1 MSFLS
6 SAAPKLAPW
15 KVLLVDDEPDI
26 HDITK
31 LTLSRFRLDG
41 RALTFLHAYSGAEA
55 KEILARETDIALVFL
70 DVVMEKEDS
79 GLEVA
84 RWMRKDL
91 DNQFT
96 RIVLRTGQP
105 GQAPEE
111 RVIVDYDI
119 NDYKEKTELDRT
131 KLFTTTFAALRA
143 YRDIMKVEEARR
155 AQLNYREG
163 LERVIAASAHIFQQ
177 RNLKDFA
184 SGLLQ
189 QVVALLRLEQSML
202 LRLSGASVITGE
214 TEYEILAQIGDLG
227 GDVIGPELIAQLD
240 DARRN
245 RISRLHGDTYV
256 GFFPNISGKA
266 SLLVLKGVEE
276 ISDIDAQLLE
286 VFCSGVAIAF
296 DNILLTQEI
305 TDTQA
310 ELILRLG
317 DVVESRSN
325 EAGNHVRRMSQ
336 VCHLLAQASGMPEDE
351 TAVLMHAAPMHD
363 IGKIATP
370 DAVLL
375 KPGKLDA
382 AEWEIMKQHPTV
394 GLSIL
399 DGSSRPILKAAAVIA
414 HQHHEKF
421 DGSGYPQG
429 LKGHD
434 IHLYARIVAV
444 ADVFDALSHK
454 RCYKDAWPMEQVT
467 GPPARSGG
475 PPPRSGVCRAADR
488 EYRQG
493 GRDQPPL
500 AGLGVRPRFCCSG
513 VDPGVQPRCA
523 ATNST
528 GVGPANRKTGV
539 RPLRRRAFPCAGC
552 AETAGDSAAP
562 APARSPPSPSRPA
575 ARSPGCTGYARP
587 ARCRRCRAAS

>member
-41 RALTFLHAYSGAEA
+41 RALTFVHAYSGAEA
-55 KEILARETDIALVFL
+55 KEVLAREKDIALVFL
-70 DVVMEKEDS
+70 DVVMENEDS

-84 RWMRKDL
+84 RWMRQDL

-143 YRDIMKVEEARR
+143 YRDIMKVEDARR
-155 AQLNYREG
+155 AQQTYREG
-163 LERVIAASAHIFQQ
+163 LERVIAASTHIFQQ

-184 SGLLQ
+184 NGLLQ
-189 QVVALLRLEQSML
+189 QVVALLRLDQSML
-202 LRLSGASVITGE
+202 LRLKGASVITGE
-214 TEYEILAQIGDLG
+214 SQYEVLAQIGDLAG
-227 GDVIGPELIAQLD
+227 EIGPELVAQLD
-240 DARRN
+240 DARHN

-256 GFFPNISGKA
+256 GYFPNSSGKA
-266 SLLVLKGVEE
+266 SLLVLKGVDE
-276 ISDIDAQLLE
+276 IAEIDAQLLE

-296 DNILLTQEI
+296 DNILLNQEI

-317 DVVESRSN
+317 DVVESRSQ

-336 VCHLLAQASGMPEDE
+336 VCFMLAQADGMPEDE
-351 TAVLMHAAPMHD
+351 VATLMHAAPMHD
-363 IGKIATP
+363 VGKIATP

-375 KPGKLDA
+375 KPGKLTEE
-382 AEWEIMKQHPTV
+382 EWEIMKQHPTV
-394 GLSIL
+394 GLQIL
-399 DGSSRPILKAAAVIA
+399 DGSQRPILKAAAVIA
-414 HQHHEKF
+414 HQHHEKY
-421 DGSGYPQG
+421 DGTGYPQG
-429 LKGHD
+429 LKGEA
-434 IHLYARIVAV
+434 IHPYARIVAV

-454 RCYKDAWPMEQVT
+454 RCYKDAWPAAKVTEHLREVAGHHLDPHYVDLLIRNMDKALAINEQW
-467 GPPARSGG
+467 P
-475 PPPRSGVCRAADR
+475 D
-488 EYRQG
+488 
-493 GRDQPPL
+493 
-500 AGLGVRPRFCCSG
+500 
-513 VDPGVQPRCA
+513 
-523 ATNST
+523 
-528 GVGPANRKTGV
+528 
-539 RPLRRRAFPCAGC
+539 
-552 AETAGDSAAP
+552 
-562 APARSPPSPSRPA
+562 
-575 ARSPGCTGYARP
+575 
-587 ARCRRCRAAS
+587 

>member
-6 SAAPKLAPW
+6 TSAPKLAPW

-26 HDITK
+26 HDVTK

-41 RALTFLHAYSGAEA
+41 RALSFVHAYSGAEA
-55 KEILARETDIALVFL
+55 KEVLAREQDIALVFL
-70 DVVMEKEDS
+70 DVVMEQEDS

-84 RWMRKDL
+84 RWMRQEL

-111 RVIVDYDI
+111 RVIVNYDI

-143 YRDIMKVEEARR
+143 YRDIMKVEEARI

-184 SGLLQ
+184 NGLLQ
-189 QVVALLRLEQSML
+189 QVVALLRLENSML
-202 LRLSGASVITGE
+202 LRLRAATAISGE
-214 TEYEILAQIGDLG
+214 NQYEILAKIGDEENILT
-227 GDVIGPELIAQLD
+227 PELLAQLD
-240 DARRN
+240 DAKSN
-245 RISRLHGDTYV
+245 RISRVQGDTYV
-256 GFFPNISGKA
+256 GYFPNSSGKA

-276 ISDIDAQLLE
+276 ISDIDTKLLE

-325 EAGNHVRRMSQ
+325 EAGNHVRRMSE
-336 VCHLLAQASGMPEDE
+336 VCHLLAVAAGLPDE
-351 TAVLMHAAPMHD
+351 EVAVLRHAAPMHD

-382 AEWEIMKQHPTV
+382 AEWEIMKQHPSV

-399 DGSSRPILKAAAVIA
+399 DGSQRPILKAAAVIA

-429 LKGHD
+429 LRGD
-434 IHLYARIVAV
+434 NIHLYARIVAV
-444 ADVFDALSHK
+444 ADVFDALMHK
-454 RCYKDAWPMEQVT
+454 RCYKDAWPVEQVV
-467 GPPARSGG
+467 AHL
-475 PPPRSGVCRAADR
+475 R
-488 EYRQG
+488 EVAGHHLDPVYVEHLINNI
-493 GRDQPPL
+493 DKAL
-500 AGLGVRPRFCCSG
+500 AINERFP
-513 VDPGVQPRCA
+513 D
-523 ATNST
+523 
-528 GVGPANRKTGV
+528 
-539 RPLRRRAFPCAGC
+539 
-552 AETAGDSAAP
+552 
-562 APARSPPSPSRPA
+562 
-575 ARSPGCTGYARP
+575 
-587 ARCRRCRAAS
+587 

>member
-6 SAAPKLAPW
+6 SASPKLAPW

-26 HDITK
+26 HDVTK
-31 LTLSRFRLDG
+31 LTLTRFRLDG

-55 KEILARETDIALVFL
+55 KEVLAREKDIALVFL
-70 DVVMEKEDS
+70 DVVMEQEDS

-84 RWMRKDL
+84 RWMRQEL
-91 DNQFT
+91 NNQFT

-111 RVIVDYDI
+111 RVIVNYDI

-143 YRDIMKVEEARR
+143 YRDIMKVEEARI
-155 AQLNYREG
+155 AQANYREG

-184 SGLLQ
+184 NGLLQ
-189 QVVALLRLEQSML
+189 QVVALLRLENSML
-202 LRLSGASVITGE
+202 LRLRAATAISGE
-214 TEYEILAQIGDLG
+214 NDYEVLAQIGDEGNSILT
-227 GDVIGPELIAQLD
+227 PELLNQLHAAQS
-240 DARRN
+240 N
-245 RISRLHGDTYV
+245 RISKLEGDTYV
-256 GFFPNISGKA
+256 GYFPNASGKI

-276 ISDIDAQLLE
+276 ISEIDAKLLE

-325 EAGNHVRRMSQ
+325 EAGNHVRRMSEI
-336 VCHLLAQASGMPEDE
+336 CHMLAIESGMPEEE
-351 TAVLMHAAPMHD
+351 TAVLKHAAPMHD

-382 AEWEIMKQHPTV
+382 AEWEIMKQHPAV

-399 DGSSRPILKAAAVIA
+399 DGSQRPILKAAAVIA
-414 HQHHEKF
+414 HQHHEKY

-429 LKGHD
+429 LKGKD
-434 IHLYARIVAV
+434 IHQYARIVAV
-444 ADVFDALSHK
+444 ADVFDALMHK
-454 RCYKDAWPMEQVT
+454 RCYKDAWPVQQVVAHLREVA
-467 GPPARSGG
+467 GKHLDPAY
-475 PPPRSGVCRAADR
+475 VEVLVNNIDKALAINDR
-488 EYRQG
+488 
-493 GRDQPPL
+493 
-500 AGLGVRPRFCCSG
+500 
-513 VDPGVQPRCA
+513 
-523 ATNST
+523 
-528 GVGPANRKTGV
+528 
-539 RPLRRRAFPCAGC
+539 FP
-552 AETAGDSAAP
+552 D
-562 APARSPPSPSRPA
+562 
-575 ARSPGCTGYARP
+575 
-587 ARCRRCRAAS
+587 

>member
-6 SAAPKLAPW
+6 ASTPKLAPW

-41 RALTFLHAYSGAEA
+41 RGLSFVHAYSGAEA
-55 KEILARETDIALVFL
+55 KEVLAREKDIALVFL
-70 DVVMEKEDS
+70 DVVMEREDS

-84 RWMRKDL
+84 RWMRQEL

-143 YRDIMKVEEARR
+143 YRDIMKVEDARR
-155 AQLNYREG
+155 VQLTYREG

-202 LRLSGASVITGE
+202 LRVAGASLITGE
-214 TEYEILAQIGDLG
+214 SHYEILARIGDMG
-227 GDVIGPELIAQLD
+227 ENDIGPELVAQLD
-240 DARRN
+240 DARHN
-245 RISRLHGDTYV
+245 RISKLHGDTYV
-256 GFFPNISGKA
+256 GYFPNNSGKA
-266 SLLVLKGVEE
+266 SLLVLRGVEE
-276 ISDIDAQLLE
+276 ISEIDVQLLD

-296 DNILLTQEI
+296 DNILLNQEI

-325 EAGNHVRRMSQ
+325 EAGNHVRRMAQ
-336 VCHLLAQASGMPEDE
+336 VCHLLAQESGMSEDE

-375 KPGKLDA
+375 KPGRLTPE
-382 AEWEIMKQHPTV
+382 EWEIMKQHPTV
-394 GLSIL
+394 GLQIL
-399 DGSSRPILKAAAVIA
+399 DGSQRPILKAAAVIA
-414 HQHHEKF
+414 HQHHEKW

-429 LKGHD
+429 LKAEQ
-434 IHLYARIVAV
+434 IHPYARIVAV
-444 ADVFDALSHK
+444 ADVFDALTHE
-454 RCYKDAWPMEQVT
+454 RCYKEAWPVEQVRDYLREVA
-467 GPPARSGG
+467 GKHLDPLY
-475 PPPRSGVCRAADR
+475 VDLLIKNIDKAA
-488 EYRQG
+488 EI
-493 GRDQPPL
+493 
-500 AGLGVRPRFCCSG
+500 
-513 VDPGVQPRCA
+513 
-523 ATNST
+523 
-528 GVGPANRKTGV
+528 NRLW
-539 RPLRRRAFPCAGC
+539 P
-552 AETAGDSAAP
+552 D
-562 APARSPPSPSRPA
+562 
-575 ARSPGCTGYARP
+575 
-587 ARCRRCRAAS
+587 

>member
-6 SAAPKLAPW
+6 SAAPKVAPW

-26 HDITK
+26 HDVTK

-41 RALTFLHAYSGAEA
+41 RPLAFLHAYNGAEA
-55 KEILARETDIALVFL
+55 REVLAREQDIALVFL
-70 DVVMEKEDS
+70 DVVMEREDS

-84 RWMRKDL
+84 RWMRQDL
-91 DNQFT
+91 NNHFT

-163 LERVIAASAHIFQQ
+163 LERVIAASAHIFKQ

-184 SGLLQ
+184 NGLLQ
-189 QVVALLRLEQSML
+189 QVLALLRLEQSML
-202 LRLSGASVITGE
+202 VRVTAASLITGE
-214 TEYEILAQIGDLG
+214 TNYEVLAQIGEIEGEIIDPVL
-227 GDVIGPELIAQLD
+227 VTQLD
-240 DARRN
+240 EARHN
-245 RISRLHGDTYV
+245 RISKLHGDTYV
-256 GFFPNISGKA
+256 GYFPNSSGKA

-276 ISDIDAQLLE
+276 ISEIDAQLLE

-296 DNILLTQEI
+296 DNILLNQEI

-336 VCHLLAQASGMPEDE
+336 ICHMLARAAGMPDDE

-370 DAVLL
+370 DSVLL
-375 KPGKLDA
+375 KPGKLTED
-382 AEWEIMKQHPTV
+382 EWEIMKQHPNV

-399 DGSSRPILKAAAVIA
+399 NGSSRPILKAAAVIA
-414 HQHHEKF
+414 HQHHEKY
-421 DGSGYPQG
+421 DGTGYPQG
-429 LKGHD
+429 LRGED
-434 IHLYARIVAV
+434 IHPYARIVAV

-454 RCYKDAWPMEQVT
+454 RCYKDAWPTEQVV
-467 GPPARSGG
+467 GYLRE
-475 PPPRSGVCRAADR
+475 AA
-488 EYRQG
+488 
-493 GRDQPPL
+493 GRHLD
-500 AGLGVRPRFCCSG
+500 PRF
-513 VDPGVQPRCA
+513 VDLLIKNIDKALEINERWPG
-523 ATNST
+523 
-528 GVGPANRKTGV
+528 
-539 RPLRRRAFPCAGC
+539 
-552 AETAGDSAAP
+552 
-562 APARSPPSPSRPA
+562 
-575 ARSPGCTGYARP
+575 
-587 ARCRRCRAAS
+587 

>member
-31 LTLSRFRLDG
+31 LTLSRFRLDE

-55 KEILARETDIALVFL
+55 KEILTRETDIALVFL
-70 DVVMEKEDS
+70 DVVMEREDS

-91 DNQFT
+91 DNQFS

-155 AQLNYREG
+155 VQVNYREG

-202 LRLSGASVITGE
+202 LRLSGAIGFAGE
-214 TEYEILAQIGDLG
+214 NEYEILAQIGDFG
-227 GDVIGPELIAQLD
+227 REVISPELIAQLD

-256 GFFPNISGKA
+256 GYFPNNSGKA

-296 DNILLTQEI
+296 DNILLNQEI

-336 VCHLLAQASGMPEDE
+336 VCHLLAQASGLPEDE

-375 KPGKLDA
+375 KPGKLTPE
-382 AEWEIMKQHPTV
+382 EWEIMKQHPTV

-434 IHLYARIVAV
+434 IHRYARIVAV

-454 RCYKDAWPMEQVT
+454 RCYKDAWPVEQVM
-467 GPPARSGG
+467 GHLREVSGHH
-475 PPPRSGVCRAADR
+475 
-488 EYRQG
+488 
-493 GRDQPPL
+493 L
-500 AGLGVRPRFCCSG
+500 
-513 VDPGVQPRCA
+513 DPVY
-523 ATNST
+523 
-528 GVGPANRKTGV
+528 VELLIANIDKAIDINKRW
-539 RPLRRRAFPCAGC
+539 P
-552 AETAGDSAAP
+552 D
-562 APARSPPSPSRPA
+562 
-575 ARSPGCTGYARP
+575 
-587 ARCRRCRAAS
+587 

>member
-6 SAAPKLAPW
+6 PAAPKLAPW

-26 HDITK
+26 HDVTK
-31 LTLSRFRLDG
+31 LTLTRFRLDG
-41 RALTFLHAYSGAEA
+41 RALSFVHAYSGAEA
-55 KEILARETDIALVFL
+55 KEVLAREKDIALVFL
-70 DVVMEKEDS
+70 DVVMEREDS

-84 RWMRKDL
+84 RWMREDL
-91 DNQFT
+91 HNQFT

-143 YRDIMKVEEARR
+143 YRDIMKVEEARIT
-155 AQLNYREG
+155 QHVYREG

-202 LRLSGASVITGE
+202 LRVAGASLITGE
-214 TEYEILAQIGDLG
+214 SEYEVLAQIGNMD
-227 GDVIGPELIAQLD
+227 GDVLSDDLLAQLD

-245 RISRLHGDTYV
+245 RISRLQSGTYV
-256 GFFPNISGKA
+256 GYFPNNSGKV
-266 SLLVLKGVEE
+266 SLLVLRGVES

-296 DNILLTQEI
+296 DNILLNQEI

-310 ELILRLG
+310 ELIMRLG
-317 DVVESRSN
+317 DVVESRSH
-325 EAGNHVRRMSQ
+325 EAGNHVRRMAQ
-336 VCHLLAQASGMPEDE
+336 VVHMLAQESGMSSDE
-351 TAVLMHAAPMHD
+351 TAVLVHASPMHD

-370 DAVLL
+370 DSVLL

-382 AEWEIMKQHPTV
+382 EEWAIMQQHPTI
-394 GLSIL
+394 GLQIL
-399 DGSSRPILKAAAVIA
+399 DGSTRPILKAAAVIA
-414 HQHHEKF
+414 HQHHEKY

-429 LKGHD
+429 LSGTN
-434 IHLYARIVAV
+434 IHPYARIVAV
-444 ADVFDALSHK
+444 ADVFDALSHS
-454 RCYKDAWPMEQVT
+454 RCYKEAWPLDQVADYMREVAGT
-467 GPPARSGG
+467 HLDPHYVDILIRNMDQ
-475 PPPRSGVCRAADR
+475 AA
-488 EYRQG
+488 EI
-493 GRDQPPL
+493 
-500 AGLGVRPRFCCSG
+500 
-513 VDPGVQPRCA
+513 
-523 ATNST
+523 
-528 GVGPANRKTGV
+528 NRKL
-539 RPLRRRAFPCAGC
+539 P
-552 AETAGDSAAP
+552 D
-562 APARSPPSPSRPA
+562 
-575 ARSPGCTGYARP
+575 
-587 ARCRRCRAAS
+587 

>member
-6 SAAPKLAPW
+6 SSAPKLAPW

-41 RALTFLHAYSGAEA
+41 RGLTFLHAYSGAQA
-55 KEILARETDIALVFL
+55 KEVLAREQDIALVFL
-70 DVVMEKEDS
+70 DVVMEREDS

-84 RWMRKDL
+84 RWMRQEL
-91 DNQFT
+91 DNQFS

-143 YRDIMKVEEARR
+143 YRDIMKVEDARR
-155 AQLNYREG
+155 VQLTYREG

-177 RNLKDFA
+177 RNLRDFA

-202 LRLSGASVITGE
+202 LRVAGASVITGE
-214 TEYEILAQIGDLG
+214 SQYEILAQIGDMG
-227 GDVIGPELIAQLD
+227 RQEIGPELVAQLD
-240 DARRN
+240 DARHN

-256 GFFPNISGKA
+256 GYFPNNSGKA

-276 ISDIDAQLLE
+276 ISEIDVQLLD

-296 DNILLTQEI
+296 DNILLNQEI

-325 EAGNHVRRMSQ
+325 EAGNHVRRMAQ
-336 VCHLLAQASGMPEDE
+336 VCHLLAEQSGMSEDE

-375 KPGKLDA
+375 KPGRLTPE
-382 AEWEIMKQHPTV
+382 EWEIMKQHPTV
-394 GLSIL
+394 GLQIL
-399 DGSSRPILKAAAVIA
+399 DGSQRPILKAAAVIA
-414 HQHHEKF
+414 HQHHEKW

-429 LKGHD
+429 LKGEQ
-434 IHLYARIVAV
+434 IHPYARIVAV
-444 ADVFDALSHK
+444 ADVFDALTHE
-454 RCYKDAWPMEQVT
+454 RCYKEAWPVEQVRDYLREVA
-467 GPPARSGG
+467 GHHLDPHY
-475 PPPRSGVCRAADR
+475 VNLLIKNIDKAA
-488 EYRQG
+488 EI
-493 GRDQPPL
+493 
-500 AGLGVRPRFCCSG
+500 
-513 VDPGVQPRCA
+513 
-523 ATNST
+523 
-528 GVGPANRKTGV
+528 NRLW
-539 RPLRRRAFPCAGC
+539 P
-552 AETAGDSAAP
+552 D
-562 APARSPPSPSRPA
+562 
-575 ARSPGCTGYARP
+575 
-587 ARCRRCRAAS
+587 

>member
-26 HDITK
+26 HDVTK
-31 LTLSRFRLDG
+31 LTLTRFRLDD
-41 RALTFLHAYSGAEA
+41 RALGFLHAYTGAEA

-70 DVVMEKEDS
+70 DVVMENDDS

-84 RWMRKDL
+84 RWMRQEL
-91 DNQFT
+91 GNQFT

-143 YRDIMKVEEARR
+143 YRDIMKVEEARL
-155 AQLNYREG
+155 AAVNYREG
-163 LERVIAASAHIFQQ
+163 LERVITASAHIFEQ

-189 QVVALLRLEQSML
+189 QVVALLHLEQSML

-214 TEYEILAQIGDLG
+214 TEYEILAQIGDIG
-227 GDVIGPELIAQLD
+227 SDVIGPELIAQLD
-240 DARRN
+240 EARHN

-256 GFFPNISGKA
+256 GFFPNNSGKA

-276 ISDIDAQLLE
+276 ISEIDTQLLE

-296 DNILLTQEI
+296 DNILLNQEI

-317 DVVESRSN
+317 DVVESRSH
-325 EAGNHVRRMSQ
+325 EAGNHVRRMAQ
-336 VCHLLAQASGMPEDE
+336 VCYLLAQASGLPEDE

-363 IGKIATP
+363 IGKISTP

-375 KPGKLDA
+375 KPGKLTLE
-382 AEWEIMKQHPTV
+382 EWEIMKQHPTV

-429 LKGHD
+429 LKGYD
-434 IHLYARIVAV
+434 IHRYARMVAV

-454 RCYKDAWPMEQVT
+454 RCYKDAWPIEQVT
-467 GPPARSGG
+467 AHLREVSGHHLD
-475 PPPRSGVCRAADR
+475 PQYVELLIANMDKA
-488 EYRQG
+488 
-493 GRDQPPL
+493 
-500 AGLGVRPRFCCSG
+500 
-513 VDPGVQPRCA
+513 VDI
-523 ATNST
+523 
-528 GVGPANRKTGV
+528 NR
-539 RPLRRRAFPCAGC
+539 RWP
-552 AETAGDSAAP
+552 D
-562 APARSPPSPSRPA
+562 
-575 ARSPGCTGYARP
+575 
-587 ARCRRCRAAS
+587 

>member
-26 HDITK
+26 HDVTK
-31 LTLSRFRLDG
+31 LTLTRFRLDG
-41 RALTFLHAYSGAEA
+41 RALSFLHAYSGAEA
-55 KEILARETDIALVFL
+55 KEVLAREKDIALVFL
-70 DVVMEKEDS
+70 DVVMEREDS

-84 RWMRKDL
+84 RWMRQDL
-91 DNQFT
+91 DNQFA

-155 AQLNYREG
+155 VQHNYREG
-163 LERVIAASAHIFQQ
+163 LERVIAASGHLFRQ

-184 SGLLQ
+184 NGLLQ

-202 LRLSGASVITGE
+202 LRLSGASLITGE
-214 TEYEILAQIGDLG
+214 SKYEVLARIGEIG
-227 GDVIGPELIAQLD
+227 EGEIGPELVAQLD
-240 DARRN
+240 DARHN

-256 GFFPNISGKA
+256 GYFPNSSGKA

-276 ISDIDAQLLE
+276 ISEIDVQLLD

-296 DNILLTQEI
+296 DNILLNQEI

-325 EAGNHVRRMSQ
+325 EAGNHVRRMAQ
-336 VCHLLAQASGMPEDE
+336 VCHMLAQESGMSEDQ
-351 TAVLMHAAPMHD
+351 TAILMHAAPMHD

-370 DAVLL
+370 DSVLL
-375 KPGKLDA
+375 KPGRLTPE
-382 AEWEIMKQHPTV
+382 EWEIMKQHPTV
-394 GLSIL
+394 GLQIL
-399 DGSSRPILKAAAVIA
+399 DGSQRPILKAAAVIA
-414 HQHHEKF
+414 HQHHEKY

-429 LKGHD
+429 LKGED
-434 IHLYARIVAV
+434 IHPYARIVAV
-444 ADVFDALSHK
+444 ADVFDALTHA
-454 RCYKDAWPMEQVT
+454 RCYKEAWPIGQVRDYLREVA
-467 GPPARSGG
+467 GKHLDPQY
-475 PPPRSGVCRAADR
+475 VDLLIKNIDRAD
-488 EYRQG
+488 EI
-493 GRDQPPL
+493 
-500 AGLGVRPRFCCSG
+500 
-513 VDPGVQPRCA
+513 
-523 ATNST
+523 
-528 GVGPANRKTGV
+528 NRTW
-539 RPLRRRAFPCAGC
+539 P
-552 AETAGDSAAP
+552 D
-562 APARSPPSPSRPA
+562 
-575 ARSPGCTGYARP
+575 
-587 ARCRRCRAAS
+587 

>member
-41 RALTFLHAYSGAEA
+41 RGLTFLHAYSGEQA
-55 KEILARETDIALVFL
+55 KEVLARESDIALVFL
-70 DVVMEKEDS
+70 DVVMEREDS

-84 RWMRKDL
+84 RWMRQEL

-143 YRDIMKVEEARR
+143 YRDIMKVEDARR
-155 AQLNYREG
+155 VQLTYREG

-202 LRLSGASVITGE
+202 LRLAGASVITGE
-214 TEYEILAQIGDLG
+214 SRYEILARIGEMGEAD
-227 GDVIGPELIAQLD
+227 IGPELVAQLD
-240 DARRN
+240 DARHN
-245 RISRLHGDTYV
+245 RISRLHGNTYV
-256 GFFPNISGKA
+256 GYFPNNSGKA

-276 ISDIDAQLLE
+276 ISEIDVQLLD

-296 DNILLTQEI
+296 DNILLNQEI

-325 EAGNHVRRMSQ
+325 EAGNHVRRMAQ
-336 VCHLLAQASGMPEDE
+336 VCHLLAEQSGMSDDE

-375 KPGKLDA
+375 KPGRLTPE
-382 AEWEIMKQHPTV
+382 EWEVMKQHPTV
-394 GLSIL
+394 GLQIL
-399 DGSSRPILKAAAVIA
+399 DGSQRPILKAAAVIA
-414 HQHHEKF
+414 HQHHEKW

-429 LKGHD
+429 LKAEQ
-434 IHLYARIVAV
+434 IHPYARIVAV
-444 ADVFDALSHK
+444 ADVFDALTHE
-454 RCYKDAWPMEQVT
+454 RCYKEAWPVEQVRDYLREVA
-467 GPPARSGG
+467 GHHLDPHY
-475 PPPRSGVCRAADR
+475 VDILIKNIDKAA
-488 EYRQG
+488 EI
-493 GRDQPPL
+493 
-500 AGLGVRPRFCCSG
+500 
-513 VDPGVQPRCA
+513 
-523 ATNST
+523 
-528 GVGPANRKTGV
+528 NR
-539 RPLRRRAFPCAGC
+539 RWP
-552 AETAGDSAAP
+552 D
-562 APARSPPSPSRPA
+562 
-575 ARSPGCTGYARP
+575 
-587 ARCRRCRAAS
+587 

>member
-6 SAAPKLAPW
+6 SAAPRLAPW

-26 HDITK
+26 HDVTK
-31 LTLSRFRLDG
+31 LTLARFRLDE
-41 RALTFLHAYSGAEA
+41 RALTFLHAYTGAEA
-55 KEILARETDIALVFL
+55 KEILARESDIALVFL

-155 AQLNYREG
+155 AQHSYREG

-214 TEYEILAQIGDLG
+214 NEYEILAQIGDMG
-227 GDVIGPELIAQLD
+227 SEFISPELIAQLD

-256 GFFPNISGKA
+256 GFFPNRSGKA

-276 ISDIDAQLLE
+276 VSEIDAQLLE

-296 DNILLTQEI
+296 DNILLNQEI

-336 VCHLLAQASGMPEDE
+336 VCHLLAQASGMSDDE

-375 KPGKLDA
+375 KPGKLNA

-454 RCYKDAWPMEQVT
+454 RCYKDAWPVEQVT
-467 GPPARSGG
+467 AHLREVAGHHLDPVYVELLIANID
-475 PPPRSGVCRAADR
+475 RA
-488 EYRQG
+488 
-493 GRDQPPL
+493 
-500 AGLGVRPRFCCSG
+500 
-513 VDPGVQPRCA
+513 VDI
-523 ATNST
+523 
-528 GVGPANRKTGV
+528 NR
-539 RPLRRRAFPCAGC
+539 RWP
-552 AETAGDSAAP
+552 D
-562 APARSPPSPSRPA
+562 
-575 ARSPGCTGYARP
+575 
-587 ARCRRCRAAS
+587 

>member
-26 HDITK
+26 HDVTK
-31 LTLSRFRLDG
+31 LTLSRFRLDE

-55 KEILARETDIALVFL
+55 KEILARESDIALVFL
-70 DVVMEKEDS
+70 DVVMEREDS

-143 YRDIMKVEEARR
+143 YRDIMKVDEARR
-155 AQLNYREG
+155 AQTTYREG

-189 QVVALLRLEQSML
+189 QVVALLRLEKSML

-214 TEYEILAQIGDLG
+214 TEYEVLAQIGECG
-227 GDVIGPELIAQLD
+227 VDVISPELIAQLD
-240 DARRN
+240 DARHN

-256 GFFPNISGKA
+256 GYFPNASGKA

-276 ISDIDAQLLE
+276 ISDIDAQLLQ

-296 DNILLTQEI
+296 DNILLNQEI

-325 EAGNHVRRMSQ
+325 EAGNHVRRMAQ
-336 VCHLLAQASGMPEDE
+336 VCHLLAQASGLPEDE

-375 KPGKLDA
+375 KPGKLTPE
-382 AEWEIMKQHPTV
+382 EWEIMKQHPTV

-429 LKGHD
+429 LKGEA
-434 IHLYARIVAV
+434 IHKYARIVAV

-454 RCYKDAWPMEQVT
+454 RCYKDAWPIAQVKEHL
-467 GPPARSGG
+467 
-475 PPPRSGVCRAADR
+475 R
-488 EYRQG
+488 EV
-493 GRDQPPL
+493 
-500 AGLGVRPRFCCSG
+500 AGHHLDPQYVELLIANMDKA
-513 VDPGVQPRCA
+513 VDI
-523 ATNST
+523 N
-528 GVGPANRKTGV
+528 NRW
-539 RPLRRRAFPCAGC
+539 P
-552 AETAGDSAAP
+552 D
-562 APARSPPSPSRPA
+562 
-575 ARSPGCTGYARP
+575 
-587 ARCRRCRAAS
+587 

>member
-6 SAAPKLAPW
+6 PAAPKLVPW

-26 HDITK
+26 HDVTK
-31 LTLSRFRLDG
+31 LTLARFRLDG
-41 RALTFLHAYSGAEA
+41 RALAFLHAYSAAEA

-84 RWMRKDL
+84 RWMRKEHG
-91 DNQFT
+91 NQFT

-143 YRDIMKVEEARR
+143 YRDIMKVEDARL
-155 AQLNYREG
+155 AAVTYREG
-163 LERVIAASAHIFQQ
+163 LERVIAASAHLFQQ

-189 QVVALLRLEQSML
+189 QVVALLHLEQSML
-202 LRLSGASVITGE
+202 LRLSGASLITGE
-214 TEYEILAQIGDLG
+214 TEYEILAQIGELG
-227 GDVIGPELIAQLD
+227 NDVICPELIAKLD
-240 DARRN
+240 EARHN

-256 GFFPNISGKA
+256 GFFPNSSGKA
-266 SLLVLKGVEE
+266 SLLVLKGVDE

-296 DNILLTQEI
+296 DNILLSQEI

-336 VCHLLAQASGMPEDE
+336 VCFLLAQASGLPDDE
-351 TAVLMHAAPMHD
+351 TTVLMHAAPMHD

-370 DAVLL
+370 DSVLL
-375 KPGKLDA
+375 KPGKLTPS
-382 AEWEIMKQHPTV
+382 EWEIMKQHPAV

-399 DGSSRPILKAAAVIA
+399 EGSSRPILKAAAVIA
-414 HQHHEKF
+414 YQHHEKF

-429 LKGHD
+429 LKGYD
-434 IHLYARIVAV
+434 IHRYARIVAV

-454 RCYKDAWPMEQVT
+454 RCYKDAWPIEQITAHLRDV
-467 GPPARSGG
+467 SGHH
-475 PPPRSGVCRAADR
+475 
-488 EYRQG
+488 
-493 GRDQPPL
+493 L
-500 AGLGVRPRFCCSG
+500 
-513 VDPGVQPRCA
+513 DPQYVELLI
-523 ATNST
+523 
-528 GVGPANRKTGV
+528 ANMDKV
-539 RPLRRRAFPCAGC
+539 LDINRRWP
-552 AETAGDSAAP
+552 D
-562 APARSPPSPSRPA
+562 
-575 ARSPGCTGYARP
+575 
-587 ARCRRCRAAS
+587 

>member
-6 SAAPKLAPW
+6 SATPKLAPW

-31 LTLSRFRLDG
+31 LTLTRFRLDG

-55 KEILARETDIALVFL
+55 KEVLAREKDIALVFL
-70 DVVMEKEDS
+70 DVVMEREDS

-84 RWMRKDL
+84 RWMRQDL
-91 DNQFT
+91 DNQFS

-143 YRDIMKVEEARR
+143 YRDIMKVEDARR
-155 AQLNYREG
+155 VQQSYREG
-163 LERVIAASAHIFQQ
+163 LERVIEASGHLFRQ
-177 RNLKDFA
+177 RSLKDFA
-184 SGLLQ
+184 NGLLQ

-202 LRLSGASVITGE
+202 LRLAGASLITGE
-214 TEYEILAQIGDLG
+214 SKYEVLARIGDLG
-227 GDVIGPELIAQLD
+227 EDAIGPELMAQLD
-240 DARRN
+240 EARHN
-245 RISRLHGDTYV
+245 RISKLHGDTYV
-256 GFFPNISGKA
+256 GYFPNNSGKA

-276 ISDIDAQLLE
+276 ISEIDVQLLD

-296 DNILLTQEI
+296 DNILLNQEI

-325 EAGNHVRRMSQ
+325 EAGNHVRRMAQ
-336 VCHLLAQASGMPEDE
+336 VCHMLARESGMSDEE

-375 KPGKLDA
+375 KPGRLTPD
-382 AEWEIMKQHPTV
+382 EWEIMKQHPTV
-394 GLSIL
+394 GLQIL
-399 DGSSRPILKAAAVIA
+399 DGSQRPILKAAAVIA
-414 HQHHEKF
+414 HQHHEKY

-429 LKGHD
+429 LKGEQ
-434 IHLYARIVAV
+434 IHPYARIVAV
-444 ADVFDALSHK
+444 ADVFDALTHE
-454 RCYKDAWPMEQVT
+454 RCYKDAWPLGQVRDYLREVA
-467 GPPARSGG
+467 GKHLDPHY
-475 PPPRSGVCRAADR
+475 VELLIQNIDKAD
-488 EYRQG
+488 E
-493 GRDQPPL
+493 
-500 AGLGVRPRFCCSG
+500 V
-513 VDPGVQPRCA
+513 
-523 ATNST
+523 
-528 GVGPANRKTGV
+528 NRLW
-539 RPLRRRAFPCAGC
+539 P
-552 AETAGDSAAP
+552 D
-562 APARSPPSPSRPA
+562 
-575 ARSPGCTGYARP
+575 
-587 ARCRRCRAAS
+587 

>member
-41 RALTFLHAYSGAEA
+41 RGLSFLHAYSGEQA
-55 KEILARETDIALVFL
+55 KEVLACEKDIALVFL
-70 DVVMEKEDS
+70 DVVMEREDS

-84 RWMRKDL
+84 RWMRQEL

-143 YRDIMKVEEARR
+143 YRDIMKVEDARR
-155 AQLNYREG
+155 VQHNYREG
-163 LERVIAASAHIFQQ
+163 LERVIAASGHLFRQ

-202 LRLSGASVITGE
+202 LRVAGASVIAGE
-214 TEYEILAQIGDLG
+214 SQYEVLAQIGEVG
-227 GDVIGPELIAQLD
+227 REEIGPELVAQLD
-240 DARRN
+240 EARHN
-245 RISRLHGDTYV
+245 RISKLHGDTYV
-256 GFFPNISGKA
+256 GYFPNNSGKA

-276 ISDIDAQLLE
+276 ISEIDVQLLD

-296 DNILLTQEI
+296 DNILLNQEI

-325 EAGNHVRRMSQ
+325 EAGNHVRRMAQ
-336 VCHLLAQASGMPEDE
+336 ICHLLAQEAGMTEDE

-375 KPGKLDA
+375 KPGRLTPD
-382 AEWEIMKQHPTV
+382 EWEIMKQHPTV
-394 GLSIL
+394 GLQIL
-399 DGSSRPILKAAAVIA
+399 DGSQRPILKAAAVIA
-414 HQHHEKF
+414 HQHHEKW

-429 LKGHD
+429 LKGEQ
-434 IHLYARIVAV
+434 IHPYARIVAV
-444 ADVFDALSHK
+444 ADVFDALTHE
-454 RCYKDAWPMEQVT
+454 RCYKDAWPIDQVRDYLREVA
-467 GPPARSGG
+467 GKHLDPCFVDILIRNIDK
-475 PPPRSGVCRAADR
+475 AA
-488 EYRQG
+488 E
-493 GRDQPPL
+493 
-500 AGLGVRPRFCCSG
+500 V
-513 VDPGVQPRCA
+513 
-523 ATNST
+523 
-528 GVGPANRKTGV
+528 NR
-539 RPLRRRAFPCAGC
+539 RWP
-552 AETAGDSAAP
+552 D
-562 APARSPPSPSRPA
+562 
-575 ARSPGCTGYARP
+575 
-587 ARCRRCRAAS
+587 

>member
-6 SAAPKLAPW
+6 STTPKLAPW

-31 LTLSRFRLDG
+31 LTLNRFRLDG
-41 RALTFLHAYSGAEA
+41 RALTFLHAYSGVEA
-55 KEILARETDIALVFL
+55 KEVLARETDIALVFL
-70 DVVMEKEDS
+70 DVVMENEDS

-84 RWMRKDL
+84 RWMREDL
-91 DNQFT
+91 NNTFT

-111 RVIVDYDI
+111 RVIVNYDI

-143 YRDIMKVEEARR
+143 YRDIMKVEDARR
-155 AQLNYREG
+155 VQMTYREG

-202 LRLSGASVITGE
+202 LRVSGASVLAGE
-214 TEYEILAQIGDLG
+214 GAAYEVMAQIGDI
-227 GDVIGPELIAQLD
+227 GDDMLGPELMAQLD
-240 DARRN
+240 DARSN
-245 RISRLHGDTYV
+245 RISKLQGDTYV
-256 GFFPNISGKA
+256 GYFPNNSGKA

-276 ISDIDAQLLE
+276 ISEIDAQLLE

-336 VCHLLAQASGMPEDE
+336 VCHLLAQASGLPDDE

-375 KPGKLDA
+375 KPGKLTPD
-382 AEWEIMKQHPTV
+382 EWEIMKQHPTV

-399 DGSSRPILKAAAVIA
+399 DGSTRPILKAAAVIA
-414 HQHHEKF
+414 HQHHEKY
-421 DGSGYPQG
+421 DGTGYPQG
-429 LKGHD
+429 LKGEA
-434 IHLYARIVAV
+434 IHKYARIVAV

-454 RCYKDAWPMEQVT
+454 RCYKDAWPIEQVV
-467 GPPARSGG
+467 GHM
-475 PPPRSGVCRAADR
+475 R
-488 EYRQG
+488 EV
-493 GRDQPPL
+493 
-500 AGLGVRPRFCCSG
+500 AGHHL
-513 VDPGVQPRCA
+513 DPQYVELLIKNIDKAQEI
-523 ATNST
+523 
-528 GVGPANRKTGV
+528 NRNW
-539 RPLRRRAFPCAGC
+539 P
-552 AETAGDSAAP
+552 D
-562 APARSPPSPSRPA
+562 
-575 ARSPGCTGYARP
+575 
-587 ARCRRCRAAS
+587 

>member
-6 SAAPKLAPW
+6 STAPKLAPW
-15 KVLLVDDEPDI
+15 RVLLVDDEPDI

-41 RALTFLHAYSGAEA
+41 RALSFLHAYSGAEA
-55 KEILARETDIALVFL
+55 KDMLARETDIALVFL

-84 RWMRKDL
+84 RWMREEL

-111 RVIVDYDI
+111 RVIVNYDI

-143 YRDIMKVEEARR
+143 YRDIMRVEEARKV
-155 AQLNYREG
+155 QLTYREG

-184 SGLLQ
+184 NGLLM

-202 LRLSGASVITGE
+202 MRVAGASLVTGE
-214 TEYEILAQIGDLG
+214 TQYEILAQIGELG
-227 GDVIGPELIAQLD
+227 GDVISPELLAQLD
-240 DARRN
+240 DARSN
-245 RISRLHGDTYV
+245 RISKLHGDTYI
-256 GFFPNISGKA
+256 GYFPNSSGKA

-336 VCHLLAQASGMPEDE
+336 ICYLLAAESGMPDDE

-375 KPGKLDA
+375 KPGKLTA
-382 AEWEIMKQHPTV
+382 EEWEIMKQHPTV

-399 DGSSRPILKAAAVIA
+399 DGSQRPILKAAAVIA

-429 LKGHD
+429 LKGMD
-434 IHLYARIVAV
+434 IHEYARIVAV

-454 RCYKDAWPMEQVT
+454 RCYKEAWPVREVVDHL
-467 GPPARSGG
+467 REVSGKH
-475 PPPRSGVCRAADR
+475 
-488 EYRQG
+488 
-493 GRDQPPL
+493 L
-500 AGLGVRPRFCCSG
+500 
-513 VDPGVQPRCA
+513 DPKYVELLIKNIDKAQEI
-523 ATNST
+523 NSRW
-528 GVGPANRKTGV
+528 P
-539 RPLRRRAFPCAGC
+539 
-552 AETAGDSAAP
+552 D
-562 APARSPPSPSRPA
+562 
-575 ARSPGCTGYARP
+575 
-587 ARCRRCRAAS
+587 

>member
-6 SAAPKLAPW
+6 ASAPKLAPW

-41 RALTFLHAYSGAEA
+41 RSLSFVHAYSGEEA
-55 KEILARETDIALVFL
+55 KEVLAREKDIALVFL
-70 DVVMEKEDS
+70 DVVMEREDS

-84 RWMRKDL
+84 RWMRQDL

-143 YRDIMKVEEARR
+143 YRDIMKVEDARR
-155 AQLNYREG
+155 TQQSYREG
-163 LERVIAASAHIFQQ
+163 LERVISASSHLFKQ

-202 LRLSGASVITGE
+202 VRVAGASVITGE
-214 TEYEILAQIGDLG
+214 SQYEVLARIGDMGQIGEG
-227 GDVIGPELIAQLD
+227 EIGPELVAKLD
-240 DARRN
+240 EARHN
-245 RISRLHGDTYV
+245 RISKLHGDTYV
-256 GFFPNISGKA
+256 GYFPNNSGKA

-276 ISDIDAQLLE
+276 ISEIDVQLLD

-296 DNILLTQEI
+296 DNILLNQEI

-317 DVVESRSN
+317 DVVESRSH

-336 VCHLLAQASGMPEDE
+336 VCHMLALASGMPEDE

-370 DAVLL
+370 DSVLL
-375 KPGKLDA
+375 KPGRLTPD
-382 AEWEIMKQHPTV
+382 EWEIMKQHPTV
-394 GLSIL
+394 GLQIL
-399 DGSSRPILKAAAVIA
+399 DGSQRPILKAAAVIA

-429 LKGHD
+429 LKGD
-434 IHLYARIVAV
+434 AIHPYARIVAV
-444 ADVFDALSHK
+444 ADVFDALTHE
-454 RCYKDAWPMEQVT
+454 RVYKKAWPLDQV
-467 GPPARSGG
+467 RDYLRDVSGQHLD
-475 PPPRSGVCRAADR
+475 PYYVDLLIKNLDKAD
-488 EYRQG
+488 
-493 GRDQPPL
+493 DI
-500 AGLGVRPRFCCSG
+500 
-513 VDPGVQPRCA
+513 
-523 ATNST
+523 
-528 GVGPANRKTGV
+528 NR
-539 RPLRRRAFPCAGC
+539 RWP
-552 AETAGDSAAP
+552 D
-562 APARSPPSPSRPA
+562 
-575 ARSPGCTGYARP
+575 
-587 ARCRRCRAAS
+587 

>member
-6 SAAPKLAPW
+6 SATPKLAPW

-41 RALTFLHAYSGAEA
+41 RALAFLHAYSGAEA
-55 KEILARETDIALVFL
+55 KEMLAREPDIALVFL

-84 RWMRKDL
+84 RWMREDL
-91 DNQFT
+91 NNQFT

-111 RVIVDYDI
+111 RVIVNYDI

-155 AQLNYREG
+155 IQLNYREG
-163 LERVIAASAHIFQQ
+163 LERVIAASSHIFQQ

-214 TEYEILAQIGDLG
+214 TEYEILAQIGDLP
-227 GDVIGPELIAQLD
+227 GDAISPELLAQLD
-240 DARRN
+240 DARSN

-256 GFFPNISGKA
+256 GYFPNSSGKA
-266 SLLVLKGVEE
+266 SLLVLMGVEE
-276 ISDIDAQLLE
+276 ISEIDAKLLD

-336 VCHLLAQASGMPEDE
+336 ICHLLAQASGLPEDE

-429 LKGHD
+429 LKGYD
-434 IHLYARIVAV
+434 IHKYARIVAV

-454 RCYKDAWPMEQVT
+454 RCYKEAWPAEEVT
-467 GPPARSGG
+467 AHLREVSGHH
-475 PPPRSGVCRAADR
+475 
-488 EYRQG
+488 
-493 GRDQPPL
+493 L
-500 AGLGVRPRFCCSG
+500 
-513 VDPGVQPRCA
+513 DPVYVELLIENMDKAIEINQRWP
-523 ATNST
+523 
-528 GVGPANRKTGV
+528 
-539 RPLRRRAFPCAGC
+539 
-552 AETAGDSAAP
+552 D
-562 APARSPPSPSRPA
+562 
-575 ARSPGCTGYARP
+575 
-587 ARCRRCRAAS
+587 

>member
-6 SAAPKLAPW
+6 SAAPKPAPW

-26 HDITK
+26 HDVTK
-31 LTLSRFRLDG
+31 LTLSRFRLDE
-41 RALTFLHAYSGAEA
+41 RALTFLHAYSGAQA
-55 KEILARETDIALVFL
+55 KEILARESDIALVFL
-70 DVVMEKEDS
+70 DVVMEREDS

-155 AQLNYREG
+155 AQTTYREG

-214 TEYEILAQIGDLG
+214 AQYEVLAQIGDLDT
-227 GDVIGPELIAQLD
+227 DVISPELIAQLD
-240 DARRN
+240 EVRHN
-245 RISRLHGDTYV
+245 RISRLHGNTYV
-256 GFFPNISGKA
+256 GYFPNASGKA

-276 ISDIDAQLLE
+276 ISEIDAQLLE

-296 DNILLTQEI
+296 DNILLNQEI

-317 DVVESRSN
+317 DVVESRSH
-325 EAGNHVRRMSQ
+325 EAGNHVRRMAQ
-336 VCHLLAQASGMPEDE
+336 ICHLLAQASGLPEDE

-375 KPGKLDA
+375 KPGKLTPE
-382 AEWEIMKQHPTV
+382 EWEIMKQHPTV

-399 DGSSRPILKAAAVIA
+399 DGSTRPILKAAAVIA
-414 HQHHEKF
+414 HQHHEKY

-429 LKGHD
+429 LKGD
-434 IHLYARIVAV
+434 NIHRYARIVAV
-444 ADVFDALSHK
+444 ADVFDALSHS
-454 RCYKDAWPMEQVT
+454 RCYKDAWPIAQVT
-467 GPPARSGG
+467 AHL
-475 PPPRSGVCRAADR
+475 R
-488 EYRQG
+488 EV
-493 GRDQPPL
+493 
-500 AGLGVRPRFCCSG
+500 AGHHL
-513 VDPGVQPRCA
+513 DPQYVELLI
-523 ATNST
+523 
-528 GVGPANRKTGV
+528 ANIDKALEINERW
-539 RPLRRRAFPCAGC
+539 P
-552 AETAGDSAAP
+552 D
-562 APARSPPSPSRPA
+562 
-575 ARSPGCTGYARP
+575 
-587 ARCRRCRAAS
+587 